1 MEVLSDDDPG
11 IYYDGP
17 LVVLIDRFSAS
28 ASEIF
33 AGAIKDYRR
42 GIVIGPTA
50 TFGKGSV
57 QEYNQLPSK
66 KGAVK
71 ITTALFYQPGGTS
84 NQLTGVTPDI
94 IIPDISAAWDIGEE
108 KLRHPLRWER
118 IPSANFVPY
127 RNYLNRDM
135 VGTLQDQS
143 RRRVAATKEFAELN
157 ERIASLKKLIATKEI
172 SLKEESNIEKHKVR
186 DMEKQLKR
194 ENNHKIIDVKND
206 LFLREA
212 FNIAAEYME
221 RLQ

>member
-1 MEVLSDDDPG
+1 
-11 IYYDGP
+11 
-17 LVVLIDRFSAS
+17 
-28 ASEIF
+28 
-33 AGAIKDYRR
+33 
-42 GIVIGPTA
+42 
-50 TFGKGSV
+50 
-57 QEYNQLPSK
+57 
-66 KGAVK
+66 
-71 ITTALFYQPGGTS
+71 
-84 NQLTGVTPDI
+84 
-94 IIPDISAAWDIGEE
+94 
-108 KLRHPLRWER
+108 
-118 IPSANFVPY
+118 
-127 RNYLNRDM
+127 M

-206 LFLREA
+206 LFLRES